1 MTSTLTIDFDG
12 AWKETLERYFN
23 PFLLF
28 CFPEVHRQIDW
39 SKGYAFLDKELQEV
53 VRDAQL
59 GKQRVDKLVRVVLL
73 DGREEWILIHVEIQ
87 TQVDGTIPL
96 RVYQYHHRVEDRFG
110 KPVLTLVVLADEQK
124 DWRPCFYQQELLG
137 CRTRFEFPICK
148 LSDFGEDMWVFENA
162 SNPVAVVIGA
172 HLSAQ
177 RTRKNHE
184 ERLGIRWRMLRN
196 LYERGWSR
204 EEIIEL
210 HRLLDWLLV
219 LPPKMNLEFRRRVLE
234 YEKEKIMPYITSNE
248 QIATEEG
255 RQEGRQEGRLEGRQA
270 VILRQLRRRL
280 GGLENATERRV
291 CDLGAENLE
300 LLAED
305 LLDFTSVSDLNQW
318 LDRNQA

>member
-87 TQVDGTIPL
+87 TQVDGTITL

-148 LSDFGEDMWVFENA
+148 LSDFGDDMLVFENA

-219 LPPKMNLEFRRRVLE
+219 LPPKMNLEFRQRVLE

-248 QIATEEG
+248 QIATE
-255 RQEGRQEGRLEGRQA
+255 EGRQEGRLEGRQA